1 MLYALKLVVVGLITI
16 PAALLT
22 IFVGLFD
29 PHGKHVYAITRF
41 WTWTIVSLGGVAL
54 KVEGLSRLDPNRQ
67 YVFIVNH
74 ASNIDI
80 PVLVQSLSAYQ
91 LRWLAKKELLR
102 VPFFGW
108 AMWAAKHITVD
119 RGDHLTA
126 LNSLQRAKES
136 IRAGISIVVFPE
148 GTRSSG
154 AMLLPFKKGGFLLAV
169 QAATPIV
176 PVTINGSGTLLPA
189 GAWRLRRGTIE
200 VVIGDPVTVEGY
212 RPGNLRA
219 LSESVRSA
227 IEKNLRPL
235 SMDMQQ
241 LSRLGL
247 EPTSDN
253 ASLKEGSI

>member
-1 MLYALKLVVVGLITI
+1 
-16 PAALLT
+16 
-22 IFVGLFD
+22 
-29 PHGKHVYAITRF
+29 
-41 WTWTIVSLGGVAL
+41 
-54 KVEGLSRLDPNRQ
+54 
-67 YVFIVNH
+67 
-74 ASNIDI
+74 
-80 PVLVQSLSAYQ
+80 LVQSLTAYQ

-108 AMWAAKHITVD
+108 AMWASKHITVD

-126 LNSLQRAKES
+126 LDSLQKAKES

-154 AMLLPFKKGGFLLAV
+154 GTLLPFKKGGFLLAV
-169 QAATPIV
+169 QAGIPIV

-189 GAWRLRRGTIE
+189 GAWRLKRGTIE
-200 VVIGDPVTVEGY
+200 VVVGDPVSVEGY

-219 LSESVRSA
+219 LSECVRSA
-227 IEKNLRPL
+227 IEKNLRHP
-235 SMDMQQ
+235 STGMQQ

-247 EPTSDN
+247 KPTSDN